1 MPPVP
6 SPILAALVEA
16 AHATP
21 GLELLLLFGSRAR
34 GDAPPASDWDFG
46 YIAAREVDAPGL
58 LARIVEAV
66 GSDHVDLVDL
76 HAAGGMLR
84 YRAARDGLAVFEAEP
99 ARADRFR
106 IDAARFWYDAEPV
119 LKRGYETVLAEL
131 KP

>member
-1 MPPVP
+1 M
-6 SPILAALVEA
+6 
-16 AHATP
+16 
-21 GLELLLLFGSRAR
+21 LLLFGSRGR
-34 GDAPPASDWDFG
+34 GDALPASDWDFG

-99 ARADRFR
+99 ARADREKICEGR
-106 IDAARFWYDAEPV
+106 RFDPPPLNQLHTGGGDGCRSGVREDGDG
-119 LKRGYETVLAEL
+119 L
-131 KP
+131 